1 MPAEG
6 ATLADDGVEYSFAM
20 EYHGPPITHDLP
32 RAVPINVS
40 RIPVAS
46 VVSQVPLSE
55 NLSLPVVQPILTPD
69 ITKKFSKELKLG
81 CESTVSPTSVIAFE
95 RGNAVG
101 GDDLKELASK
111 ELALGSET
119 IVSPTSVI
127 VLEESAPI
135 SGDFALSGELS
146 SVSTLDFPNG
156 HKDSGEFS
164 GVIHCSAGLG
174 SSSISHEHSHELL
187 GAASSGT
194 LGFSDSFDKSKELS
208 GSLAAQRVSN
218 GCKDSLDF
226 NDLNQPDWASSE
238 SVLSLDYPSS
248 RVSSHRIGDCNNEP
262 VCDAKRTPV
271 VTFRDIE
278 SDDGDFDEESS
289 HSQPEIVRAK
299 REPEVKVRKGAC
311 YRCFRGNR
319 FTEKEVCI
327 VCDAKYCSNC
337 VLRAMGSMPEGR
349 KCVTCIGCPID
360 ESKRVN
366 LGKCS
371 RMLKRLLND
380 LEIRQIMKAEKL
392 CEVNQLPPEYVFVN
406 GKPLC
411 QEELATLQSCPNPPK
426 KLKPGHYW
434 YDKVSGLWGKEGQKP
449 AKIISP
455 HLNVG
460 GPIKVDASNGN
471 TQVFINGREI
481 TKVELRMLQLA
492 GVQCAGNPHFW
503 VNEDGSYQEEGQ
515 KNTRGYIW
523 GKAGTKLVCAV
534 LSLPVPSKSANLCE
548 QVNSLVSRT
557 VPDYLE
563 QRTLQKIILIG
574 YNGSGT
580 STIFKQ
586 AKILYKDVPF
596 SEDEREN
603 IKLVIQSNVYG
614 YLGILLEGRERF
626 EDASLNEMRKNQSCD
641 EPGPSGNTDG
651 NDGKTIY
658 SICPRLK
665 AFSDWLLKIMVSG
678 NLEAIFPAASREY
691 APLVEE
697 LWNNAAIQATYKRR
711 SELELLPSVASYF
724 LERTAA
730 VDILRQDYEPSDVD
744 ILYAEGVTS
753 SNGLACLD
761 FSFPHSAPDIDMDT
775 ADQHDSLLRYQLI
788 RLQARGFGEN
798 CKWLEMFEDVRIVI
812 FCVALSDYDQYAID
826 GDGALVNKMLL
837 SKKFFENI
845 VTHPTFDQMD
855 FLLILNKFDMFEEK
869 IERVPLTQCDW
880 FDDFHPVMSR
890 YRSNSNSNSNS
901 NNINNSPS
909 LGHLAFHYIAV
920 KFKRL
925 YSSLTDRKLYVSMVK
940 GLEPD
945 SVDGALKYARE
956 ILKWDEERPN
966 FSLSEYSVYS
976 TEVEMRIPRKF
987 AKYCKEQLSNRVLLR
1002 GPSGNQWTVEIAA
1015 KNVFFQN
1022 GWEEFAGDHGLKET
1036 DFLVFRYNGNSC
1048 FSVSIFDG
1056 SGCERGGCYF
1066 VKKPREPCSH
1076 MMQKKEEEDS
1086 IDIINRDEDEEE
1098 LKMENDVGKRVENI
1112 RLSYSTNRRQVTEEE
1127 KQKAYRLATR
1137 HSSDLPSVLIT
1148 MQPSHVYKFF
1158 LLMQTIPKKWAVR
1171 HISSK
1176 SQEIQLRV
1184 PPREKKWTAQVRYR
1198 PAGIVVHKG
1207 WSKFSV
1213 DNNLEEHDVCIFEL
1227 SQGGKG
1233 NNMPVVLDVFIYRV
1247 VDELVPL
1254 TQSYVPLS
1262 HQKITRREI

>member
-95 RGNAVG
+95 RGNAEG

-238 SVLSLDYPSS
+238 SVLSLDYSS
-248 RVSSHRIGDCNNEP
+248 SWVSSHRIGDCNNEP

-319 FTEKEVCI
+319 FTQKEVCI

-406 GKPLC
+406 GKRLC
-411 QEELATLQSCPNPPK
+411 QEELATLQSCPKPPK

-691 APLVEE
+691 EPFVEE
-697 LWNNAAIQATYKRR
+697 LWNNAAIQATYKQR

-724 LERTAA
+724 LERA

-890 YRSNSNSNSNS
+890 YRSNSNSNI

-925 YSSLTDRKLYVSMVK
+925 YSSLTDRKLYVSMVN

-976 TEVEMRIPRKF
+976 TE
-987 AKYCKEQLSNRVLLR
+987 AS
-1002 GPSGNQWTVEIAA
+1002 S
-1015 KNVFFQN
+1015 
-1022 GWEEFAGDHGLKET
+1022 
-1036 DFLVFRYNGNSC
+1036 
-1048 FSVSIFDG
+1048 FS
-1056 SGCERGGCYF
+1056 
-1066 VKKPREPCSH
+1066 H
-1076 MMQKKEEEDS
+1076 
-1086 IDIINRDEDEEE
+1086 
-1098 LKMENDVGKRVENI
+1098 
-1112 RLSYSTNRRQVTEEE
+1112 
-1127 KQKAYRLATR
+1127 
-1137 HSSDLPSVLIT
+1137 
-1148 MQPSHVYKFF
+1148 
-1158 LLMQTIPKKWAVR
+1158 
-1171 HISSK
+1171 
-1176 SQEIQLRV
+1176 
-1184 PPREKKWTAQVRYR
+1184 
-1198 PAGIVVHKG
+1198 
-1207 WSKFSV
+1207 
-1213 DNNLEEHDVCIFEL
+1213 
-1227 SQGGKG
+1227 
-1233 NNMPVVLDVFIYRV
+1233 
-1247 VDELVPL
+1247 
-1254 TQSYVPLS
+1254 
-1262 HQKITRREI
+1262 